1 MLEARR
7 ELERRGVA
15 VLGISRD
22 APAAQKKFSEREEL
36 DYPLLSDPDAAVAA
50 AWGVWGEKTMYGK
63 KGMGITRSAFLI
75 DEEGRILGAWYG
87 VKPEDTASRVLEMIG
102 AEGS

>member
-22 APAAQKKFSEREEL
+22 ATAAQKKFSEREEL

-50 AWGVWGEKTMYGK
+50 
-63 KGMGITRSAFLI
+63 FLV

-87 VKPEDTASRVLEMIG
+87 VKPEDTASRVLEMLG
-102 AEGS
+102 AEGL